1 MNKKFFSALFSSFLI
16 FGLGTS
22 AFAADAT
29 KYKNCSALNKV
40 YPGGISQTGA
50 VDMSKKKGKL
60 VPANPKKAPVVDDAV
75 YEVNRKLDRDKD
87 GIACE
92 K

>member
-1 MNKKFFSALFSSFLI
+1 MKNKFISVSSAGFLVIGLSSP
-16 FGLGTS
+16 

-29 KYKNCSALNKV
+29 KFKNCTALNKV
-40 YPGGISQTGA
+40 YPGGVAQGGA
-50 VDMSKKKGKL
+50 VDMTKKKGKL
-60 VPANPKKAPVVDDAV
+60 VPASPKKGATTDDSV
-75 YEVNRKLDRDKD
+75 YAANKKLDKDKD

>member
-1 MNKKFFSALFSSFLI
+1 MKIISRAVATMLFTSLGLSPAL
-16 FGLGTS
+16 
-22 AFAADAT
+22 AVDAT

-40 YPGGISQTGA
+40 YPGGVSKSGA
-50 VDMSKKKGKL
+50 VDMTKKNGKSI
-60 VPANPKKAPVVDDAV
+60 PAKPKKAPVVDDAA
-75 YEVNRKLDRDKD
+75 YAANPKLDRDKD